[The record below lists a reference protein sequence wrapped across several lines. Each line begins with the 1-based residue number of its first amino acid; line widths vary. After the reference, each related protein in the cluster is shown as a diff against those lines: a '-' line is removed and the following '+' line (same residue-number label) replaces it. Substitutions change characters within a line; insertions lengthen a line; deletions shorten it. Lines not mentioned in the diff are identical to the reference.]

1 MTTVLDP
8 KVAADL
14 RARAQALVTS
24 RGLSMA
30 EAKQNVW
37 AEYQREE
44 AAQAARAPPD
54 PGTAQSSTAARWN
67 DTGSRI
73 SHRKLTTEQRQ
84 VGKQHVQTILGVI
97 AKGRSNGT

>member
-14 RARAQALVTS
+14 RARAQALATS
-24 RGLSMA
+24 LGLSMA

-44 AAQAARAPPD
+44 AARAARAPPD
-54 PGTAQSSTAARWN
+54 PSTAQSSTAARWN
-67 DTGSRI
+67 DTGSR
-73 SHRKLTTEQRQ
+73 SSNRKLTTEQRQ
-84 VGKQHVQTILGVI
+84 IGKQHVQTILGVI